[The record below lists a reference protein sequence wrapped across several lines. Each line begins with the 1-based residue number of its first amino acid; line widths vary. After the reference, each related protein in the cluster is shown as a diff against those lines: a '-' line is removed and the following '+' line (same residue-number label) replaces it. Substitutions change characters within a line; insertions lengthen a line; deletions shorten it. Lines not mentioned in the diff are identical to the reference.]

1 MVLGNLSPTAG
12 GGGKIPPGKI
22 PSPTV
27 NLLAPP
33 GFLGERVIGG
43 FPLILARIMRRLFL
57 LVEVLLV
64 ADSWMVPWRGQRKLR
79 RQGLLPSVPV
89 DLELLFASCLL

>member
-1 MVLGNLSPTAG
+1 MAG
-12 GGGKIPPGKI
+12 VGGKIPPGKI

-27 NLLAPP
+27 NLLVPP

-43 FPLILARIMRRLFL
+43 FPLILARIIGLLFL
-57 LVEVLLV
+57 LMEVLLV
-64 ADSWMVPWRGQRKLR
+64 ANSWIPNSWQRIPRRGQRKLR